1 MAMNGGADES
11 RCDGEPPSTKSPS
24 DAASSPSSLSPPCAV
39 TAAVSDRRCR
49 RSSPLLSVLLA
60 SVGDHRDDDVNAQSI
75 LEDHLLRVWDETT
88 AATVVTTSSI
98 PCRCRPLRDETV
110 EAASS
115 RSM

>member
-1 MAMNGGADES
+1 MSAASEVN
-11 RCDGEPPSTKSPS
+11 RCDDEPPSTKNPNDAPS
-24 DAASSPSSLSPPCAV
+24 CRSSLSLPSG
-39 TAAVSDRRCR
+39 AVSDRRCR

-88 AATVVTTSSI
+88 AAAAVTTSSV

-110 EAASS
+110 ETANS
-115 RSM
+115 RRT